1 MRRCAALMTVFL
13 TLLAV
18 ALPAGAQQRIVALV
32 NDEVI
37 SARDVENRVRLTL
50 ASSGLENNEDN
61 RRRVQSPAL
70 RALIDEKVQGQ
81 EASRLG
87 IFATDREIADAIARI
102 EQANRLPR
110 GQLARLLEQS
120 GIGIAA
126 LEQQVRGALVWQ
138 KLIQRRLRPQVQIAD
153 DEIDEFY
160 DGLKSRQGAPE
171 FLVAE
176 IFLPVEN
183 PDQDE
188 EVRQTAASL
197 IQQIQRGAGFAPIAQ
212 QFSRS
217 ATASSGGDLGW
228 VQEGQLDTELDAAIK
243 SMRVGEVSQPVRSP
257 GGYYILGLR
266 NRRAIATAPPDEAVV
281 ALTQLVFPASN
292 PQELANSQ
300 QLAETARKTV
310 GDCGGLATLA
320 RELRIAAPAEPQ
332 RLRVGDVNP
341 AIRDKV
347 RTLQA
352 GQTSEPIRSGSTL
365 VVLVAC
371 AREEAPGGL
380 PSKSDI
386 EEMLLRQRLE
396 LLSRRYLRD
405 LRRQA
410 NVEIRG

>member
-1 MRRCAALMTVFL
+1 MRRCAAFLTVFL
-13 TLLAV
+13 ILLAG

-50 ASSGLENNEDN
+50 ASSGLENSDDN
-61 RRRVQSPAL
+61 RRRVQSQAL
-70 RALIDEKVQGQ
+70 RALVDEKVQAQ

-87 IFATDREIADAIARI
+87 IFATDREVADAIARI

-110 GQLARLLEQS
+110 GQLVRLLEQG
-120 GIGIAA
+120 GIGMTA

-153 DEIDEFY
+153 DEIDEVY
-160 DGLKSRQGAPE
+160 EGLKARQGSPE
-171 FLVAE
+171 FLLAE

-183 PDQDE
+183 PDQDD
-188 EVRQTAASL
+188 EVRQTATSL
-197 IQQIQRGAGFAPIAQ
+197 IQQIQRGAGFAAVAQ

-217 ATASSGGDLGW
+217 ATAGSGGDLGW
-228 VQEGQLDTELDAAIK
+228 VQEGQLDAELEAAVK
-243 SMRVGEVSQPVRSP
+243 SMRVGEVSQPIRSP

-266 NRRAIATAPPDEAVV
+266 NRRAVATAPPDEAVV
-281 ALTQLVFPASN
+281 ALTQLVFPAAN
-292 PQELANSQ
+292 AQELAASQ
-300 QLAETARKTV
+300 QLAETARRSV
-310 GDCGGLATLA
+310 GDCAGLAGLA
-320 RELRIAAPAEPQ
+320 RELRIAPPAEAQ
-332 RLRVGDVNP
+332 RLRVADVNP
-341 AIRDKV
+341 SIRDKV
-347 RTLQA
+347 RQLQA

-371 AREEAPGGL
+371 ARDDPPSGL

-386 EEMLLRQRLE
+386 EETLLRQRLE